1 MSENETFEELE
12 EFLARERGRLRTFGV
27 RLFVGGIFSSIVGLI
42 IIFAAPWA
50 GPLVVAVAFFLVG
63 LGAILAIRAYFI
75 LFTKRDEVV
84 GLHLASQNEGEDE

>member
-1 MSENETFEELE
+1 M
-12 EFLARERGRLRTFGV
+12 
-27 RLFVGGIFSSIVGLI
+27 